1 MIFENSQIDI
11 QQLPTIEDIDYQR
24 LAPAYLKV
32 KYISSAIFFAL
43 MLALIFYIRTYPFVS
58 EHPTLANGLL
68 GLWAVWA
75 LANLLLVKATYNVEG
90 YALREKDIVHVKGL
104 ITRRQTALP
113 FNRVQHCE
121 IKAGPIQRYFKL
133 KSLEVYTAG
142 GSSSDLRIN
151 GLAGD
156 DAQRL
161 KKFIIQTTGQKKVD
175 NQTEGTDQTEFVS
188 PPPAEESAY
197 MTQLDEHSP
206 QIRSDE
212 EE

>member
-1 MIFENSQIDI
+1 MIFENSQVDI
-11 QQLPTIEDIDYQR
+11 QQLPTIEDIEYQR

-32 KYISSAIFFAL
+32 KYISSIIFFVI
-43 MLALIFYIRTYPFVS
+43 MLALILYLRTYPLVY

-75 LANLLLVKATYNVEG
+75 IINLSLVKATYNVEG

-142 GSSSDLRIN
+142 GSSSDMRIN
-151 GLAGD
+151 GLEGD
-156 DAQRL
+156 NAQRL
-161 KKFIIQTTGQKKVD
+161 KEFIIQTTGQK
-175 NQTEGTDQTEFVS
+175 
-188 PPPAEESAY
+188 
-197 MTQLDEHSP
+197 
-206 QIRSDE
+206 RSDE

>member
-1 MIFENSQIDI
+1 MCIRDRVDI
-11 QQLPTIEDIDYQR
+11 QQLPTIEDIEYQR

-32 KYISSAIFFAL
+32 KYISSIIFFAI
-43 MLALIFYIRTYPFVS
+43 MLALILYLRTYPIVY

-75 LANLLLVKATYNVEG
+75 IINLLLVKATYNVEG

-142 GSSSDLRIN
+142 GPSSDLRIN
-151 GLAGD
+151 GLEGD
-156 DAQRL
+156 NAQRL
-161 KKFIIQTTGQKKVD
+161 KGFIIQTTGQK
-175 NQTEGTDQTEFVS
+175 
-188 PPPAEESAY
+188 
-197 MTQLDEHSP
+197 
-206 QIRSDE
+206 RSDE